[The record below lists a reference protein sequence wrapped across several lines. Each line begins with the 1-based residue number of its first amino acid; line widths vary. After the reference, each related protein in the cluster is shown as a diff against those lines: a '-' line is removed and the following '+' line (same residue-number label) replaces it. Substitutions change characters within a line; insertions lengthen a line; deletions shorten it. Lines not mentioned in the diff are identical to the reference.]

1 MVYQPTPLI
10 SVLLLMSTL
19 PTVPHYGETQS
30 HGVNSWAQPSER
42 DGMVKKQRAKRRP
55 WNKGRE
61 VGKKG
66 AFTPA
71 QVKRIRQVLVARGV
85 LGLRDLALFQA
96 AVDTML
102 HGPDLFN
109 LTVKEVQLPNG
120 KIRSVIKVARKGGM
134 PPVRRALSKMTATAL
149 GKWIAV
155 SGAKRGDYL
164 FPGRSTRSCR
174 PMGVRQ
180 MNRLLKFWIAEAGL
194 DPKKYGNESL
204 RRTKALHILKGSGDL
219 EMVRILLG
227 HAKVESTARFL
238 RMPTTSDPIGISRAF
253 DI

>member
-1 MVYQPTPLI
+1 
-10 SVLLLMSTL
+10 
-19 PTVPHYGETQS
+19 
-30 HGVNSWAQPSER
+30 
-42 DGMVKKQRAKRRP
+42 MVKKRRVKRRP

-66 AFTPA
+66 GFTPA

-85 LGLRDLALFQA
+85 SGLRDLALFQA
-96 AVDTML
+96 AIDTML

-109 LTVKEVQLPNG
+109 LTVKDVRLPNG
-120 KIRSVIKVARKGGM
+120 KIRSVIKVPRRSGM
-134 PPVRRALSKMTATAL
+134 PPVPKTTVTVL

-155 SGAKRGDYL
+155 SGKKRADYL
-164 FPGRSTRSCR
+164 FPSRRSRSPH

-204 RRTKALHILKGSGDL
+204 RRTKALHILKRTGDL
-219 EMVRILLG
+219 EMVRMLLG
-227 HAKVESTARFL
+227 HAKIESTARFL
-238 RMPTTSDPIGISRAF
+238 RAPTTSDPIAISRAF

>member
-1 MVYQPTPLI
+1 
-10 SVLLLMSTL
+10 
-19 PTVPHYGETQS
+19 
-30 HGVNSWAQPSER
+30 
-42 DGMVKKQRAKRRP
+42 MVKKRRAKRRP

-66 AFTPA
+66 ALTPS
-71 QVKRIRQVLVARGV
+71 QVKRIRQVLVARGAP
-85 LGLRDLALFQA
+85 GLRDLALFQV
-96 AVDTML
+96 AVDTMM

-109 LTVKEVQLPNG
+109 LAVKEVQLPNG
-120 KIRSVIKVARKGGM
+120 KIRSVIKVARRGGM
-134 PPVRRALSKMTATAL
+134 PPLRCALSRTTATAL

-164 FPGRSTRSCR
+164 FPGRGTRSSR
-174 PMGVRQ
+174 PMGVRH

-204 RRTKALHILKGSGDL
+204 RRTKALHVLKGTGDL
-219 EMVRILLG
+219 EMVRMLLG
-227 HAKVESTARFL
+227 HAKIESTARFL
-238 RMPTTSDPIGISRAF
+238 RVPTTSDPILVSRAF